1 MNITD
6 FFSFEPA
13 PTRIEDLETPVP
25 VIDIDIVDRNLKR
38 WQERADALG
47 IANRPHIKTHKL
59 VPLAKYQIALGAK
72 GITVQKLGEAEV
84 MADAGIDDM
93 LLTFNIVG
101 ASKLKRLADLAR
113 RVNISVVADSSAVIG
128 GLGTAGQAAGR
139 DIGVLIECDTG
150 AGRNGVQTPEAAE
163 ALAREIDGTAGIV
176 YRGLMT
182 YPAPGTRL
190 SGEAF
195 LTEARD
201 RIAAAGLETEVITT
215 GGSPEMW
222 SDQGLA
228 IATEYRPGTYLYFD
242 RSLVTRGTCDWDD
255 CALNVLATVVS
266 RPTAERAIIDAGS
279 KALTMDLL
287 GLEGYGVVHGLG
299 DARVYEVN
307 EEHGYLDISGLEQKP
322 DVGDLVRIT
331 PNHACPVSNLYDR
344 VVFVRDGEVLGSVKV
359 DARGAVQ

>member
-13 PTRIEDLETPVP
+13 PARIEDLETPVP

-38 WQERADALG
+38 WQAHADGLG

-59 VPLAKYQIALGAK
+59 APLAKYQIALGAK

-113 RVNISVVADSSAVIG
+113 RVNISVVADSSIVVH
-128 GLGTAGQAAGR
+128 GLATAGQAAGR

-150 AGRNGVQTPEAAE
+150 AGRNGVQTPEEAA
-163 ALAREIDGTAGIV
+163 ALAREIDATAGV
-176 YRGLMT
+176 FYRGLMT
-182 YPAPGTRL
+182 YPAPGTRAQ
-190 SGEAF
+190 GAAF
-195 LTEARD
+195 LTETRN
-201 RIAAAGLETEVITT
+201 RIAAAGLETTVITT
-215 GGSPEMW
+215 GGTPEMW
-222 SDQGLA
+222 SDEGLA
-228 IATEYRPGTYLYFD
+228 IATEYRPGTYVFFD
-242 RSLVTRGTCDWDD
+242 RSLATRGTCDWDD
-255 CALNVLATVVS
+255 CALTVLATVVS
-266 RPTAERAIIDAGS
+266 RPTPDRAMIDAGS

-287 GLEGYGVVHGLG
+287 GLEGYGVVHDLD
-299 DARVYEVN
+299 DAPVYQVN
-307 EEHGYLDISGLEQKP
+307 EEHGYLDISHLENKP

-331 PNHACPVSNLYDR
+331 PNHACPVSNLFER
-344 VVFVRDGEVLGSVKV
+344 VVFVRGDEVLGAVKV
-359 DARGAVQ
+359 DARGMVQ